1 MILEERLKMRVKK
14 ILNYREIIEKQLGRK
29 LLPNEIIHH
38 IDGNEHN
45 NAPENY
51 EILTSRRDHRLK
63 GRIKPIINDNLYEQ
77 AMKQLDKVSIESFK
91 KDLQQIFTDRQIQI
105 LFRRLNKQILSKTE
119 SEMYS
124 REIKKKLK
132 ALANNQ
138 LFEIANQ
145 MIGD

>member
-1 MILEERLKMRVKK
+1 MRVKK
-14 ILNYREIIEKQLGRK
+14 VLLYRKIIEEQLGRK
-29 LLPNEIIHH
+29 LRSDEIIHH

-45 NAPENY
+45 NEPENI
-51 EILTSRRDHRLK
+51 EILSRKEHRLK
-63 GRIKPIINDNLYEQ
+63 KRIKPIINDNLYEQ
-77 AMKQLDKVSIESFK
+77 AIQQLDKISIESFK
-91 KDLQQIFTDRQIQI
+91 NDLKQIFTDRQIQI

>member
-1 MILEERLKMRVKK
+1 MRIKK
-14 ILNYREIIEKQLGRK
+14 VLHYRKIIEKLLGRT
-29 LLPNEIIHH
+29 LNSNEIVHH

-45 NAPENY
+45 NELENI
-51 EILTSRRDHRLK
+51 EILTSRKEHRLK
-63 GRIKPIINDNLYEQ
+63 RRIKPIINDNVYEKAIQ
-77 AMKQLDKVSIESFK
+77 QIEKISIESFK
-91 KDLQQIFTDRQIQI
+91 RDLKQIFTDRQIQV

-138 LFEIANQ
+138 LFDIANQ

>member
-1 MILEERLKMRVKK
+1 MMRIKK
-14 ILNYREIIEKQLGRK
+14 VLNYRKIIEKQLGRK
-29 LLPNEIIHH
+29 LRSDEIIHH

-45 NAPENY
+45 NEPENY
-51 EILTSRRDHRLK
+51 EILTSRKEHRLK
-63 GRIKPIINDNLYEQ
+63 KRIKPIIDECFYEQ
-77 AMKQLDKVSIESFK
+77 AMQQLDKISIESFK
-91 KDLQQIFTDRQIQI
+91 NDLKQIFTDRQIQI

>member
-1 MILEERLKMRVKK
+1 MVLKRGSMKNRKVLQYRK
-14 ILNYREIIEKQLGRK
+14 IVEGQLGRK
-29 LLPNEIIHH
+29 LNSDEIIHH

-45 NAPENY
+45 NDPKNI
-51 EILTSRRDHRLK
+51 EILTRKEHRLK
-63 GRIKPIINDNLYEQ
+63 KRIKPIINDNLYKQ
-77 AMKQLDKVSIESFK
+77 AIQQLDKISIDSFK
-91 KDLQQIFTDRQIQI
+91 NDLNQIFTDRQIQV

-124 REIKKKLK
+124 RDIKKKLK